1 MHSTL
6 LLLIPGIVAYNV
18 PFLNGDAQV
27 SHSGPSSSKAEEPEL
42 VREKRDY
49 FFSPYY
55 YGNQLLVAANPPNV
69 YLQKWITHEHN
80 RFRRMVPASDM
91 NMLYWSDE
99 LAASAQRHANTCD
112 FRHSRGRRNVGENI
126 WAAPY
131 SNYSD
136 AIALWFNEVHNPRCA
151 CNHAYKHCC
160 GHYVQVVWAKT
171 NLVGCGF
178 ARCRDAQGVLGR
190 GHRNVFVCHYNPQGN
205 TVFVTGS
212 GQLYAVPAFT
222 WATGNKGRCSDCPP
236 SAPACFQGLCYMP
249 TVHHTTATYMPVE
262 HHTST
267 APSPAT
273 DSSQSTEYTDST
285 ESTTWT
291 DSTNSPDQ
299 DFRF

>member
-1 MHSTL
+1 
-6 LLLIPGIVAYNV
+6 
-18 PFLNGDAQV
+18 
-27 SHSGPSSSKAEEPEL
+27 PSSSKAEEPEL

-136 AIALWFNEVHNPRCA
+136 AIALWFNE
-151 CNHAYKHCC
+151 
-160 GHYVQVVWAKT
+160 
-171 NLVGCGF
+171 
-178 ARCRDAQGVLGR
+178 
-190 GHRNVFVCHYNPQGN
+190 
-205 TVFVTGS
+205 
-212 GQLYAVPAFT
+212 
-222 WATGNKGRCSDCPP
+222 
-236 SAPACFQGLCYMP
+236 
-249 TVHHTTATYMPVE
+249 
-262 HHTST
+262 
-267 APSPAT
+267 
-273 DSSQSTEYTDST
+273 
-285 ESTTWT
+285 
-291 DSTNSPDQ
+291 
-299 DFRF
+299 

>member
-1 MHSTL
+1 MFHL
-6 LLLIPGIVAYNV
+6 LLLFVPGIIAYNV
-18 PFLNGDAQV
+18 PFLNSAKV
-27 SHSGPSSSKAEEPEL
+27 SHSGRCSTVFSVVGPTSSAETTPEENNGIQ
-42 VREKRDY
+42 REKRAY
-49 FFSPYY
+49 FLRQFPYY
-55 YGNQLLVAANPPNV
+55 SNNLLVTPDPPNDFMR
-69 YLQKWITHEHN
+69 KWITYEHN
-80 RFRRMVPASDM
+80 RYRRMVPASDM

-99 LAASAQRHANTCD
+99 LAASAQQHANTCD
-112 FRHSRGRRNVGENI
+112 FRHSRGRVNVGENI

-136 AIALWFNEVHNPRCA
+136 AISIWFNEVHNPRCG

-178 ARCRDAQGVLGR
+178 ARCRDVQGLFGR

-222 WATGNKGRCSDCPP
+222 WASGNKGRCSDCPA

-249 TVHHTTATYMPVE
+249 NEQEQY
-262 HHTST
+262 S
-267 APSPAT
+267 
-273 DSSQSTEYTDST
+273 
-285 ESTTWT
+285 STTNNVT
-291 DSTNSPDQ
+291 DIVA
-299 DFRF
+299 

>member
-1 MHSTL
+1 
-6 LLLIPGIVAYNV
+6 
-18 PFLNGDAQV
+18 
-27 SHSGPSSSKAEEPEL
+27 
-42 VREKRDY
+42 
-49 FFSPYY
+49 
-55 YGNQLLVAANPPNV
+55 
-69 YLQKWITHEHN
+69 
-80 RFRRMVPASDM
+80 MVPASDM

-178 ARCRDAQGVLGR
+178 ARCRDVQGVLGR

-212 GQLYAVPAFT
+212 GQLYAV
-222 WATGNKGRCSDCPP
+222 GG
-236 SAPACFQGLCYMP
+236 
-249 TVHHTTATYMPVE
+249 
-262 HHTST
+262 
-267 APSPAT
+267 PSPPVNPNH
-273 DSSQSTEYTDST
+273 SSLILVILWQ
-285 ESTTWT
+285 
-291 DSTNSPDQ
+291 
-299 DFRF
+299 